1 MKVQAKAITATRREP
16 LLGGSGDRHG
26 PGPAIAAG
34 IIGHRRLSA
43 LFVEMR
49 APPARVVQKQGRR
62 VVSILITLGV
72 LISLF
77 EVVVYNSMVP
87 AATQHQAAHAAL
99 RKPRP
104 GGGSSRGKHGSEHL
118 SLFGEH
124 EAEAAASAAPANAH
138 TNTWLTCHAIAN
150 KRWLWRGDGDQLV
163 ATADA
168 EVPVSERAFEVV
180 QVDKA
185 LGWVALRY
193 AGSAGA
199 EEGPHHPFAPA
210 PANRYVQVGPQ
221 GAPPAH
227 RERAKTFPAAATFP
241 TYRRGAPLPPRFDR
255 VLSVGDASAVQQ
267 HAQRALHKAPWSP
280 CPGLPALVSGGG
292 LMCGSCSPC
301 QT

>member
-1 MKVQAKAITATRREP
+1 
-16 LLGGSGDRHG
+16 
-26 PGPAIAAG
+26 
-34 IIGHRRLSA
+34 
-43 LFVEMR
+43 MR
-49 APPARVVQKQGRR
+49 APPGPARVVQKQGRR
-62 VVSILITLGV
+62 VVSFLIVVGV
-72 LISLF
+72 LISVF

-99 RKPRP
+99 RRPRQ
-104 GGGSSRGKHGSEHL
+104 GGGSNRGKPLQGAEHL

-138 TNTWLTCHAIAN
+138 TNTWLTCQAIAN

-168 EVPVSERAFEVV
+168 EVPISERALEVV

-210 PANRYVQVGPQ
+210 PANRYVQVRRLRYSTT
-221 GAPPAH
+221 H
-227 RERAKTFPAAATFP
+227 
-241 TYRRGAPLPPRFDR
+241 YRCPPLPAT
-255 VLSVGDASAVQQ
+255 DASPHRTPPKLKPPLFTAINQSTNQ
-267 HAQRALHKAPWSP
+267 PINRSTNQPIN
-280 CPGLPALVSGGG
+280 
-292 LMCGSCSPC
+292 
-301 QT
+301 